1 MVSRRFKNDNPCRR
15 RLVLFYKRKLD
26 YTNMMEIGTIYLLML
41 IAHAEKK
48 SAVMECSGNTIQ
60 NLATII
66 RSPTPGK

>member
-1 MVSRRFKNDNPCRR
+1 
-15 RLVLFYKRKLD
+15 
-26 YTNMMEIGTIYLLML
+26 MMEIGTIYLLML